1 MKNDFLK
8 NNSKAYRLVLLS
20 LLVSLALIL
29 SYVESLIPL
38 PLPIPGAKLGLPN
51 IVTMISLLTLGWPL
65 TLLVVVARIFLSGFM
80 FGNFFSI
87 FYSLAGG
94 LLSLLVMASLYRLFK
109 NKISLVLISVF
120 GSISHNLGQIIVA
133 ALVLQN
139 INLFFLY
146 FPFLML
152 IGILTGI
159 ITGITVQ
166 GLLSLLK
173 KTKLFNTRNL

>member
-1 MKNDFLK
+1 MKT
-8 NNSKAYRLVLLS
+8 NSKAYRLVLLS

-29 SYVESLIPL
+29 SYVESFIPL
-38 PLPIPGAKLGLPN
+38 PLPVPGAKLGLPN
-51 IVTMISLLTLGWPL
+51 IVTMISLFLLGWPL
-65 TLLVVVARIFLSGFM
+65 ALLIVVARIFLSGFM

-94 LLSLLVMASLYRLFK
+94 LLSLLVMASLYRFFK
-109 NKISLVLISVF
+109 NRVSLILISVF
-120 GSISHNLGQIIVA
+120 GSIFHNLGQVIVA

-146 FPFLML
+146 FPLLMF

-159 ITGITVQ
+159 VTGIMAQ
-166 GLLSLLK
+166 GLLSLLEK
-173 KTKLFNTRNL
+173 SKLLDTYR

>member
-1 MKNDFLK
+1 MK
-8 NNSKAYRLVLLS
+8 NNSIAYRLVLLS
-20 LLVSLALIL
+20 LFVSLALIL
-29 SYVESLIPL
+29 SYLESFIPIPL
-38 PLPIPGAKLGLPN
+38 PLPGAKLGLPN
-51 IVTMISLLTLGWPL
+51 IVTLVSLMILGWPL

-94 LLSLLVMASLYRLFK
+94 LLSLLVMANLLHFLK
-109 NKISLVLISVF
+109 NRISLILISVF

-133 ALVLQN
+133 VIVLEN

-152 IGILTGI
+152 TGI
-159 ITGITVQ
+159 ITGLIT
-166 GLLSLLK
+166 GIIARELLSLLK
-173 KTKLFNTRNL
+173 KAGINN